1 MPPAS
6 PRAGRLTA
14 PSWLDARL
22 VLGVLLVMVA
32 VVVGARVFASAD
44 RFTEVYVA
52 SRPLV
57 PGEHLRASDLS
68 IGHVRFAGH
77 AGSYVAAGRAPAGYV
92 VTRYV
97 AAGELLPLAAVA
109 PSAGVAPGSRFVTVP
124 VSAGHLPGDVNRGD
138 LVDVYV
144 TEKPGGSSL
153 VPTPIR
159 VLSSVPVD
167 SVDDGSGSL
176 SGGTVISVVLAVPA
190 DQVSRAVHAVESGV
204 IDLVRVPPTAAV
216 PAPSP
221 ATGPEPSPTSTASTA
236 RPADRAR

>member
-1 MPPAS
+1 
-6 PRAGRLTA
+6 
-14 PSWLDARL
+14 
-22 VLGVLLVMVA
+22 VLLVMVA

-57 PGEHLRASDLS
+57 PGEHLRGSDLS
-68 IGHVRFAGH
+68 IGQVRFAGQG
-77 AGSYVAAGRAPAGYV
+77 GSYVAAGRPPAGYV

-109 PSAGVAPGSRFVTVP
+109 PSPVVAPGSRFVTVP
-124 VSAGHLPGDVNRGD
+124 VGAGHLPGDVNRGD

-144 TEKPGGSSL
+144 TEKPTGSSL
-153 VPTPIR
+153 VPSPIR

-176 SGGTVISVVLAVPA
+176 SGATVISVVLGVPA

-221 ATGPEPSPTSTASTA
+221 ASGVPTAESSTSQSSTGPTSTGQTSSSADGA
-236 RPADRAR
+236 R